1 MSSKKETKVANHRL
15 DICNKTLSQIS
26 NLKCAI
32 IHNNLEDFF
41 NTFSVISDSCYE
53 FDDYV
58 SIIGDPNSLW
68 YSSSSMLDCLH
79 AIEEAIFS
87 NNLFST
93 VCNIYTLECMVNTA
107 MDSIDKEK

>member
-41 NTFSVISDSCYE
+41 DTFSEISDSCYE

-58 SIIGDPNSLW
+58 SIMGDPNSLW
-68 YSSSSMLDCLH
+68 YSSASMLDCLH

-93 VCNIYTLECMVNTA
+93 VCNIYTLECMVKTA
-107 MDSIDKEK
+107 MDSIDKES

>member
-93 VCNIYTLECMVNTA
+93 VCNIYTLECMVKTA
-107 MDSIDKEK
+107 MDSIDKES

>member
-1 MSSKKETKVANHRL
+1 MGSKKETKVANHRL

-93 VCNIYTLECMVNTA
+93 VCNIYTLECMVKTA
-107 MDSIDKEK
+107 MDSIDKES

>member
-93 VCNIYTLECMVNTA
+93 VRNIYTLECMVKTA
-107 MDSIDKEK
+107 MDSIDKES

>member
-41 NTFSVISDSCYE
+41 NTFSGISDSCYE

-58 SIIGDPNSLW
+58 SIMGDPNSLW

-87 NNLFST
+87 NNLFGT
-93 VCNIYTLECMVNTA
+93 VCNIYTLECMVKTA
-107 MDSIDKEK
+107 MDSIDKES